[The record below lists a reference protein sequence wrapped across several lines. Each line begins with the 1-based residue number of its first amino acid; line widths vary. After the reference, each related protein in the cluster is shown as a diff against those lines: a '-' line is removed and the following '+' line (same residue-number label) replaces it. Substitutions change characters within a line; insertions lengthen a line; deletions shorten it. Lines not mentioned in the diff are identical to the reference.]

1 MTLDIA
7 VIFASLVDVI
17 IHGYFRFLTVN
28 SGMLWVGAVG
38 KADGDVG
45 AGKRSK
51 RSRQIK
57 DRPGE
62 MLGTGAWL
70 EVGRLAGDWGKRRAA
85 RVAGHSVDVGLFV
98 QQAHLPG

>member
-1 MTLDIA
+1 
-7 VIFASLVDVI
+7 
-17 IHGYFRFLTVN
+17 
-28 SGMLWVGAVG
+28 MLWVGAVG
-38 KADGDVG
+38 KADGNVG

-62 MLGTGAWL
+62 MLDTGAWL

-85 RVAGHSVDVGLFV
+85 RVADCLRDRLTYQDDIPLRENEEVLCGVCK
-98 QQAHLPG
+98 